1 MMMTDHHTRGL
12 KTRRL
17 KIGFAVLIVAA
28 LAGCGGAD
36 VEYSYPRSGA
46 GGVPTYEKKESVFGE
61 GGLTLFENQGAAA
74 QTSGGGGGI
83 GVNSF
88 LWRASLDTVSF
99 MPLQSA
105 DPFGGVIL
113 TDWYAPPDAAQE
125 RFKVNIFILD
135 RALRS
140 DGVRAKVFKQ
150 QRGADG
156 AWTDARANDQ
166 LDRQLE
172 DAILTRAR
180 ELRIQN
186 PLKAK

>member
-1 MMMTDHHTRGL
+1 MITHRVN
-12 KTRRL
+12 RL
-17 KIGFAVLIVAA
+17 MRPPILALIFAA
-28 LAGCGGAD
+28 LVGCEGSD
-36 VEYSYPRSGA
+36 VEYNYPRSGP
-46 GGVPTYEKKESVFGE
+46 GGIPTYEKQESIFGE
-61 GGLTLFENQGAAA
+61 GGLTLFENQGAKSDGTG
-74 QTSGGGGGI
+74 QGGGI

-99 MPLQSA
+99 MPLRSA
-105 DPFGGVIL
+105 DPFGGVII
-113 TDWYAPPDAAQE
+113 TDWYAPPEAARE

-150 QRGADG
+150 RRASDG
-156 AWTDARANDQ
+156 GWIDARADDQ

-180 ELRIQN
+180 ELRIQTAPKSN
-186 PLKAK
+186 

>member
-1 MMMTDHHTRGL
+1 MIIKCVTRHKRPATIAL
-12 KTRRL
+12 
-17 KIGFAVLIVAA
+17 IFSVLV
-28 LAGCGGAD
+28 GCEGAD
-36 VEYSYPRSGA
+36 VEYNYPRSGP
-46 GGVPTYEKKESVFGE
+46 GGRPTYEKQESIFGE
-61 GGLTLFENQGAAA
+61 GGLTLFENQGAK
-74 QTSGGGGGI
+74 TEDGGQGGGI

-105 DPFGGVIL
+105 DPFGGVII
-113 TDWYAPPDAAQE
+113 TDWYAPPETAQE

-140 DGVRAKVFKQ
+140 DGIRAKVFKQ
-150 QRGADG
+150 RRATDGEWAD
-156 AWTDARANDQ
+156 AKADDQ

-180 ELRIQN
+180 ELRIQIA
-186 PLKAK
+186 PKSK

>member
-1 MMMTDHHTRGL
+1 MIIHGVKRFSRPATIALILTAL
-12 KTRRL
+12 
-17 KIGFAVLIVAA
+17 IG
-28 LAGCGGAD
+28 CEGAD
-36 VEYSYPRSGA
+36 VEYNYPTSGP
-46 GGVPTYEKKESVFGE
+46 GGRPTYEKQESIFGE
-61 GGLTLFENQGAAA
+61 GGLTLFENQGA
-74 QTSGGGGGI
+74 QSEGGGEGGGGI

-105 DPFGGVIL
+105 DPFGGVII
-113 TDWYAPPDAAQE
+113 TDWYAPPETAQE

-140 DGVRAKVFKQ
+140 DGIRAKVFKQ
-150 QRGADG
+150 RRGADG
-156 AWTDARANDQ
+156 GWLDARADDQ

-180 ELRIQN
+180 ELRIRIAPQS
-186 PLKAK
+186 K

>member
-1 MMMTDHHTRGL
+1 MIRHHAISLTKPAL
-12 KTRRL
+12 VAL
-17 KIGFAVLIVAA
+17 FLAA
-28 LAGCGGAD
+28 LIGCEGAD
-36 VEYSYPRSGA
+36 VEYNYPRKGP
-46 GGVPTYEKKESVFGE
+46 GGVPTYEKKESIFGE
-61 GGLTLFENQGAAA
+61 GGLTLFENEGAKVAS
-74 QTSGGGGGI
+74 SGEGGGI

-105 DPFGGVIL
+105 DPFGGVII
-113 TDWYAPPDAAQE
+113 TDWYAPPETGQE

-140 DGVRAKVFKQ
+140 DGIRAKVFKQ
-150 QRGADG
+150 RRATEGG
-156 AWTDARANDQ
+156 WIDARADDQ

-180 ELRIQN
+180 ELRIQTA
-186 PLKAK
+186 PPSK

>member
-1 MMMTDHHTRGL
+1 MITDKRNLWIRSGL
-12 KTRRL
+12 
-17 KIGFAVLIVAA
+17 AA
-28 LAGCGGAD
+28 LIGSVLWGCESSN
-36 VEYSYPRSGA
+36 VEYSYPTSGP
-46 GGVPTYEKKESVFGE
+46 GGIPTYEKQESIFGD
-61 GGLTLFENQGAAA
+61 GGLTIFENKGSDVNA
-74 QTSGGGGGI
+74 SGQGGGI

-105 DPFGGVIL
+105 DPFGGVII
-113 TDWYAPPDAAQE
+113 TDWYAPPDAGEE

-140 DGVRAKVFKQ
+140 DGIRAKVFKQ
-150 QRGADG
+150 QRATDG
-156 AWTDARANDQ
+156 GWIDARIDDQ

-180 ELRIQN
+180 QLRIKTV
-186 PLKAK
+186 PKSK